1 MRRHPRKG
9 LITPTFHGSSG
20 KITVRFRRQ
29 RSLYRIRIPF
39 RYSGKHSILYAPFGT
54 SLETGCFSRPS
65 NGPSIGSPTALLRA
79 PPRGMLGYSLLSGG
93 RLFPG
98 DRCFALVCIPPAQH
112 RIFRL
117 PTFRPTLAR
126 GPQGTGVGYPRR
138 FSPMRTFRLFR
149 QPKVDAS
156 QSGFHPVYALS
167 CRMAWRDSFSPV
179 QFSSFADGLILPPR
193 SGRFCIPFPG
203 PPVES
208 ACAASIGTIPFYH
221 PDPDAFAIRF
231 RGLRWNRLAPHPSE
245 RSHSTTPIRSLLH
258 SVSGASG
265 GIGCAASIGTIPFYH
280 PDPIAFAIRF
290 RGLRWN
296 RLAPHPSERS
306 HSTTRLR
313 SLLHSVSGAS
323 ALAIRRRDC
332 YTDFKNNLV
341 LRMCACVL
349 DAHLIK

>member
-1 MRRHPRKG
+1 M
-9 LITPTFHGSSG
+9 
-20 KITVRFRRQ
+20 
-29 RSLYRIRIPF
+29 YRIRIPF

-193 SGRFCIPFPG
+193 NGRFCIPLPG
-203 PPVES
+203 PPAEP

-221 PDPDAFAIRF
+221 PDPDAFAFRF
-231 RGLRWNRLAPHPSE
+231 RGLRRNRLRRIHRNNPILPP
-245 RSHSTTPIRSLLH
+245 RSGRFCNPFPGPLRLQF
-258 SVSGASG
+258 VA
-265 GIGCAASIGTIPFYH
+265 GT
-280 PDPIAFAIRF
+280 AI
-290 RGLRWN
+290 
-296 RLAPHPSERS
+296 
-306 HSTTRLR
+306 
-313 SLLHSVSGAS
+313 
-323 ALAIRRRDC
+323 
-332 YTDFKNNLV
+332 
-341 LRMCACVL
+341 
-349 DAHLIK
+349 LISKITWF